1 MPGTLSHCYKVCLID
16 AELSWFT
23 NHRIHHTWIHVS
35 TVSTKSNNFFDCTS
49 CWQRMKQK
57 WQLEKKY
64 VISRQKTQQ
73 GITGSAAI
81 WYKTDNIWHKNKQ
94 TREEKGEQLRITYI
108 EYSQQL
114 MVKLVFIL
122 VSCLLIFI
130 KNACHT
136 LVRFK
141 TFLCACC
148 SFYFYLKSWEQIHF
162 GNTLHATVRYLV
174 KMYLII

>member
-1 MPGTLSHCYKVCLID
+1 MSYQGRKLSRVLQ
-16 AELSWFT
+16 EVQLSGIKLT
-23 NHRIHHTWIHVS
+23 IYDIKINR
-35 TVSTKSNNFFDCTS
+35 
-49 CWQRMKQK
+49 R
-57 WQLEKKY
+57 EKKKEN
-64 VISRQKTQQ
+64 SCT
-73 GITGSAAI
+73 
-81 WYKTDNIWHKNKQ
+81 
-94 TREEKGEQLRITYI
+94 LLI

-148 SFYFYLKSWEQIHF
+148 SFYFYLK
-162 GNTLHATVRYLV
+162 L
-174 KMYLII
+174 